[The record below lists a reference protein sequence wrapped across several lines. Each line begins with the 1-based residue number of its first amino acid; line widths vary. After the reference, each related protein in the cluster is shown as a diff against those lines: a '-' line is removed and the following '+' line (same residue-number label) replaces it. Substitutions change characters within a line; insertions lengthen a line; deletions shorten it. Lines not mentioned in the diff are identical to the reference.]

1 MRLIMADSDYFH
13 IGSKV
18 SLTTCHNQELSGEVI
33 AFDISS
39 RVLALKIPAACG
51 KHNLY
56 DVRLINL
63 QLVSNI
69 QVTQEAPD
77 TEPPQLT
84 TLNMPRINSRLRQ
97 NCESKRKQ
105 LDHVGDNVSPEG
117 QNLFYAIVKT
127 INDVRWDHQT
137 IVVMDEVSIEPP
149 YRLEDCKGKGQML
162 DHVKKIVKKHLTDGE
177 TRKSASPSPGVLS
190 SSPPSST

>member
-1 MRLIMADSDYFH
+1 MRLDMAAGDYFN

-18 SLTTCHNQELSGEVI
+18 SLTTCHNTEVNGEVI
-33 AFDISS
+33 AFDIAS
-39 RVLALKIPAACG
+39 RVLALKVPAASG
-51 KHNLY
+51 KHNLF

-77 TEPPQLT
+77 VEPPQLT
-84 TLNMPRINSRLRQ
+84 TLNMARINSRMRQ
-97 NCESKRKQ
+97 TREQKRRQ
-105 LDHVGDNVSPEG
+105 LEYVGENVSPEG

-127 INDVRWDHQT
+127 INEVKWDQQT

-162 DHVKKIVKKHLTDGE
+162 DHVKKIVRKHLSDGE
-177 TRKSASPSPGVLS
+177 CRKSASPTPALS
-190 SSPPSST
+190 SSPASLT